1 MGRGS
6 EDSEPLTRNF
16 HFQLACE
23 KVTRFIIIIII
34 FLNLIEKVN
43 SFFHLYI
50 FGLEIEKKKR
60 GHSTEFGSNIGS
72 LVWARSGNLVTK
84 LRRRPIWTF

>member
-34 FLNLIEKVN
+34 ILNLIEKVN

-50 FGLEIEKKKR
+50 FGLEIEKKKEA
-60 GHSTEFGSNIGS
+60 T
-72 LVWARSGNLVTK
+72 AQNLV
-84 LRRRPIWTF
+84 LILDRWCGRDPGIW